1 MRKPDEAAYTE
12 LVAAR
17 AHSLRRTAYLM
28 CGDWHQAED
37 LTQTVLIK
45 LYRVWGRVQRRDAL
59 DGYLRRAL
67 IRACIDAKR
76 HKNRRESPYGELPEL
91 LTTNEPAY
99 EERDALIK
107 ALASVGP
114 GQRAVLVLRYWE
126 DLSVEET
133 AGILGLSPGTV
144 KSQSARGLA
153 VLRGVL
159 ASPPYAEAREK

>member
-1 MRKPDEAAYTE
+1 VGKPDEAAYTE
-12 LVAAR
+12 VVAAR
-17 AHSLRRTAYLM
+17 AHALRRTAYLM

-45 LYRVWGRVQRRDAL
+45 LYRVWDRVQRQDAL
-59 DGYLRRAL
+59 DGYLRKAL
-67 IRACIDAKR
+67 IHACIDAKR
-76 HKNRRESPYGELPEL
+76 RKHRRESPYEELPEQAGPS
-91 LTTNEPAY
+91 EPGY
-99 EERDALIK
+99 EERDALIR
-107 ALASVGP
+107 ALSSVAP

-144 KSQSARGLA
+144 KSQAARGLA

-159 ASPPYAEAREK
+159 ARPAHIE